1 MPKRLDGVDSD
12 ESLMDALAGSACRS
26 ARHMGEHRVSEQE
39 NLSIQTVAA
48 ETNSQITRTVLRL
61 REMILSG
68 AFSPGERVSE
78 APLTGRLGASRTPI
92 RLALERL
99 AHEGLLDP
107 YPTGGFIVRTFTL
120 DDIWDGIEVRGVLE
134 GAAARLAAE
143 RLTGDGELN
152 ALRRCQDEMD
162 ALGEPTPE
170 TLPQYLERNDRFH
183 DEILRLAKSVTL
195 KRSLERLLSMPL
207 ASRQALVSL
216 RMRFPEAT
224 DIFVVGRDQHLR
236 IIEAIAKR
244 QGTRAENIGR
254 EHAEIT
260 RRALEFALAHAHE
273 LSALPG
279 GKLVQM

>member
-1 MPKRLDGVDSD
+1 
-12 ESLMDALAGSACRS
+12 
-26 ARHMGEHRVSEQE
+26 
-39 NLSIQTVAA
+39 
-48 ETNSQITRTVLRL
+48 
-61 REMILSG
+61 MILSG
-68 AFSPGERVSE
+68 DFEPGERVSE
-78 APLTGRLGASRTPI
+78 APFTALLGASRTPI

-120 DDIWDGIEVRGVLE
+120 EDVWDGIEIRGVLE

-143 RLTGDGELN
+143 RLASDAELDG
-152 ALRRCQDEMD
+152 LRKSQDDMD
-162 ALGEPTPE
+162 ALREPTPD
-170 TLPQYLERNDRFH
+170 TLPQYLELNDRFH
-183 DEILRLAKSVTL
+183 DEILRLAKSLTF

-216 RMRFPEAT
+216 RMRFPEASN
-224 DIFVVGRDQHLR
+224 IFIVGRDQHLR

-244 QGTRAENIGR
+244 QGARAENLAR

-273 LSALPG
+273 LSAFPG
-279 GKLVQM
+279 GTLIQR

>member
-1 MPKRLDGVDSD
+1 M
-12 ESLMDALAGSACRS
+12 
-26 ARHMGEHRVSEQE
+26 SEQE
-39 NLSIQTVAA
+39 SLSRTVTS

-68 AFSPGERVSE
+68 DFRPGERVSE

-120 DDIWDGIEVRGVLE
+120 EDVWDGIEIRGVLD

-143 RLTGDGELN
+143 RLPSDADIAG
-152 ALRRCQDEMD
+152 LRTCQDDMD

-170 TLPQYLERNDRFH
+170 TLPQYLEHNDRFH
-183 DEILRLAKSVTL
+183 DEIVRLSRSMTL
-195 KRSLERLLSMPL
+195 KRSLDRLLSMPL

-216 RMRFPEAT
+216 RMRFPEAS
-224 DIFVVGRDQHLR
+224 DIFIVGRDQHLR
-236 IIEAIAKR
+236 IIEAISKR
-244 QGTRAENIGR
+244 QGARAENIAR
-254 EHAEIT
+254 EHAVIT

-273 LSALPG
+273 LGAFPG
-279 GKLVQM
+279 VRLLRR